1 MLIRLAIAEAIAA
14 GTIRVQYRRWA
25 TRRVKPGTWI
35 HTPAGL
41 IVVDAITE
49 CDPDSLTDDDARA
62 AGESSISAL
71 RKGFRGADG
80 DPVWRVDVS
89 FGGGEAGG
97 RPDRGGEAGGRPDR
111 GGEAGG
117 RPDRGGEAG
126 GRPDRGGKAGGRP
139 DRGGEAGGRPDRGE
153 VPRVGLR
160 ADDDL
165 SDDDVAALTTKL
177 DRMDKRADSP
187 WAWRTLELIRDHPAV
202 LAADLGAVLGLERD
216 VFKPRVRR
224 LKALGLTESL
234 KVGYQLSLRGEK
246 LLDIRRSDR

>member
-1 MLIRLAIAEAIAA
+1 MLIRLAIAEAIAT

-25 TRRVKPGTWI
+25 KRRVKAGTWI
-35 HTPAGL
+35 HTPAGVV
-41 IVVDAITE
+41 VVDSITE
-49 CDPDSLTDDDARA
+49 CDPESLTDDDARA

-80 DPVWRVDVS
+80 DPVWRVEVS
-89 FGGGEAGG
+89 FGGE
-97 RPDRGGEAGGRPDR
+97 D
-111 GGEAGG
+111 
-117 RPDRGGEAG
+117 
-126 GRPDRGGKAGGRP
+126 
-139 DRGGEAGGRPDRGE
+139 
-153 VPRVGLR
+153 PRVGLR

-165 SDDDVAALTTKL
+165 SDDDVAMVTTKL
-177 DRMDKRADSP
+177 DRMEERADAP
-187 WAWRTLELIRDHPAV
+187 WAWRTLELIRERPAV

-234 KVGYQLSLRGEK
+234 KVGYRLSPRGEK

>member
-1 MLIRLAIAEAIAA
+1 MLIRLAIAEAIAT

-25 TRRVKPGTWI
+25 KRRVKAGTWI
-35 HTPAGL
+35 HTPAGVV
-41 IVVDAITE
+41 VVDSITE
-49 CDPDSLTDDDARA
+49 CDPESLTDDDARA
-62 AGESSISAL
+62 AGEPSISAL

-80 DPVWRVDVS
+80 DPVWRVEVS

-97 RPDRGGEAGGRPDR
+97 RPDRGED
-111 GGEAGG
+111 
-117 RPDRGGEAG
+117 
-126 GRPDRGGKAGGRP
+126 
-139 DRGGEAGGRPDRGE
+139 
-153 VPRVGLR
+153 PRVGLR

-165 SDDDVAALTTKL
+165 SDDDVAMVTTKL
-177 DRMDKRADSP
+177 DRMDERADAP
-187 WAWRTLELIRDHPAV
+187 WAWRTLELIRERPAV

-234 KVGYQLSLRGEK
+234 KVGYRLSPRGEK

>member
-1 MLIRLAIAEAIAA
+1 MLIRLAIAEAIAT

-25 TRRVKPGTWI
+25 KRRVKAGTWI
-35 HTPAGL
+35 HTPAGVV
-41 IVVDAITE
+41 VVDSITE
-49 CDPDSLTDDDARA
+49 CDPESLTDNDARA
-62 AGESSISAL
+62 AGEPSISAL

-80 DPVWRVDVS
+80 DPVWRVEVS
-89 FGGGEAGG
+89 FG
-97 RPDRGGEAGGRPDR
+97 
-111 GGEAGG
+111 
-117 RPDRGGEAG
+117 GGEAG

-139 DRGGEAGGRPDRGE
+139 DGGED
-153 VPRVGLR
+153 PRVGLR

-165 SDDDVAALTTKL
+165 SDDDVAMVTTKL
-177 DRMDKRADSP
+177 DRMDERADAP
-187 WAWRTLELIRDHPAV
+187 WAWRTLELIRERPAV

-234 KVGYQLSLRGEK
+234 KVGYRLSPRGEK

>member
-25 TRRVKPGTWI
+25 KRRVKAGTWI
-35 HTPAGL
+35 HTPAGVV
-41 IVVDAITE
+41 VVDSISE
-49 CDPDSLTDDDARA
+49 CDPESLTDDDARA
-62 AGESSISAL
+62 AGEPSISAL

-80 DPVWRVDVS
+80 DPVWRVEVS
-89 FGGGEAGG
+89 FGGE
-97 RPDRGGEAGGRPDR
+97 D
-111 GGEAGG
+111 
-117 RPDRGGEAG
+117 
-126 GRPDRGGKAGGRP
+126 
-139 DRGGEAGGRPDRGE
+139 
-153 VPRVGLR
+153 PRVGLR

-165 SDDDVAALTTKL
+165 SDDDVAMVTTKL
-177 DRMDKRADSP
+177 DRMDERADAP
-187 WAWRTLELIRDHPAV
+187 WAWRTLELIRERPAV

-234 KVGYQLSLRGEK
+234 KVGYRLSPRGEK